1 MKAAIKML
9 RTVRRYATP
18 LAEYIK
24 NNRVIS
30 AAMKHN
36 VSQAVFGI
44 VGLRNILN
52 NMKACRKAGFAME
65 RMPSAT
71 QAKPTRSSEAR
82 NLGGGAEKRLEG
94 DLGWIHIPP
103 SRKRMPAKVDPKGS
117 QRKEEKNKGRKSVDV
132 RNKESE
138 RRGLEMVRETS
149 LTGQQK
155 RSTNGHLAGV
165 EKEVEGETG
174 QRKGMRRLGRLDKDK
189 EANRNTERER
199 EQRIMELEAEWERWE
214 KRRSGGRD
222 KGEGG
227 PKPKRRSRRER
238 T

>member
-1 MKAAIKML
+1 MDTNPTLTETDASEGRPQ
-9 RTVRRYATP
+9 RT
-18 LAEYIK
+18 
-24 NNRVIS
+24 
-30 AAMKHN
+30 
-36 VSQAVFGI
+36 
-44 VGLRNILN
+44 
-52 NMKACRKAGFAME
+52 
-65 RMPSAT
+65 
-71 QAKPTRSSEAR
+71 
-82 NLGGGAEKRLEG
+82 
-94 DLGWIHIPP
+94 
-103 SRKRMPAKVDPKGS
+103 

-155 RSTNGHLAGV
+155 RSTNEHLAGV

-214 KRRSGGRD
+214 KGVEEGGTRERGFPSPSGGPD
-222 KGEGG
+222 GSVLEPALTGE
-227 PKPKRRSRRER
+227 PLP
-238 T
+238 